1 MMLKDLEKVLYFE
14 SFIVLDPGLT
24 PLDKLQ
30 LLLKTSLSMH
40 KMNMELIISKLVLAL
55 KPLENFLKS

>member
-30 LLLKTSLSMH
+30 LLTEDEFIDAQNEYGADNFKV
-40 KMNMELIISKLVLAL
+40 VLAQ
-55 KPLENFLKS
+55 KPLDFFLKS